1 MTAAVVLSSV
11 ALVQPVLAAP
21 SANVPD
27 SAPDEAT
34 ATAYARAGD
43 KQVEVTS
50 ETTETSK
57 TVANPDGSWT
67 LTEYTNPV
75 RVKQGTAWAPIDTTL
90 ERRPDGSIA
99 PKAVAVD
106 VSINPGGAG
115 SATKPIVQAGEDGT
129 AVGLKWTSDLPE
141 PTLSGDTAT
150 YSEVLPG
157 VDLTVKAATE
167 GYTENLVI
175 KTPEAAQNPQLHDVP
190 FGLYTHNATVS
201 VAEGDGRGTPAQTA
215 PTDGLE
221 VKNSSGEVIFAGDA
235 SRMWDS
241 SGEGSTA
248 EQQLG
253 EGGGRREAVMD
264 FALTSDKVT
273 ISPDEAFLA
282 DPKTKYPVSLDPD
295 NWCTSCGIQS
305 HVVVQS
311 GFPTAHNWNAST
323 GDLSNLKAGYE
334 DYDSAGTSRSYIQM
348 NTSRLGG
355 TVIKSATLNTT
366 IQHSYSCTP
375 QPTGLWI
382 SNPGNSNTTWNQQP
396 SWPYWVSDMNVANC
410 HDAPNVS
417 GQFDALRAAQDAA
430 ANHWQSAWFALAARD
445 EGTTAA
451 WRRFDLN
458 PYFQVDYD
466 SYPNTPTNL
475 SMQSGTGKCVQGA
488 SRPWVATKTPQLAGS
503 VSDPDGGTLLA
514 GFKVGAGT
522 AGSSTNVHDNS
533 GSPVTV
539 GTPGPNQA
547 ATAQLAAVPGGWIAG
562 DGVYNWSMQVSD
574 GQLSSP
580 WVGNCEFT
588 VDSVV
593 PRAPTVSMTGTAPE
607 HQNDSVHFGVS
618 ASMATA
624 GFYDVDRFIYTTDG
638 SEPQPQGSPSVK
650 ATQGTDANG
659 NLVATADLSALAI
672 NGNQNFIKVKAVNKA
687 GTPGPDATCV
697 TSGNLDAASCSFHV
711 LPYTPSVGLVG
722 AWPLDEMGGRILAD
736 TANTTPNNDGLA
748 VHTASL
754 IGGGDWVAGYDH
766 GTAWTH
772 PDTAGYSEGDKGAL
786 TLDGSSGYVTTTGA
800 VLDTTKSFSVGAWVK
815 LANTNGFQTVISQ
828 DGNQGSGFYL
838 QYSKDDNAWAFSML
852 SADQA
857 NSGVV
862 RAKSTK
868 PPVLGMWTH
877 VAGTYDASTGTMTLY
892 VDGAKQATNV
902 ITSWA
907 ANGNLVIG
915 AGKYN
920 GARADF
926 LAGQV
931 DDVQVWQRVLS
942 AQDAH
947 DLANAAV
954 PLAKYGLAEG
964 CTDVLNT
971 TIPSLQSNW
980 ALDDGTG
987 SSAGDTSA
995 FGNTMT
1001 LNGGYGWTTGPATG
1015 AVHFDGSTGYGTAAP
1030 AVDTTQ
1036 SFTVSAWAK
1045 LDDANGYYTL
1055 FTQDGQH
1062 TAAFQLRYSPDVNRW
1077 VFGMTTADDDTVD
1090 NYHWALGTEP
1100 PQVGTWTLLTGVF
1113 DQASMRVRLYVN
1125 GKLEG
1130 QNTVPTVWSAEDAFT
1145 VGSNIGV
1152 GNFFKGSVDQVQA
1165 WGQVLTDDQ
1174 VAGLYGNR
1182 YFDTISKATGTGS
1195 GGVSLAADDNACAA
1209 RFDGSGTGQIDAGRP
1224 ANLRTEKS
1232 YTVEAWVYHSWTADD
1247 VAAHGAIDPFG
1258 RAVVGMDDAQFSA
1271 ELLGYHPLADAN
1283 GVSHPK
1289 WTMLISSSPTGPGA
1303 WWAVSDADAV
1313 DNTWVHLSATYDA
1326 ATGTMAF
1333 YVNGKKQNTYL
1344 GTASGQ
1350 GVTSRASTGDLFIGR
1365 GVWNGQRSDQ
1375 WYGGVA
1381 GVRVYQGLRTANDIG
1396 NDARTDDPG
1405 VTFGRLNL

>member
-1 MTAAVVLSSV
+1 MRSVGVRWRAVVVTAAVVLSSV

-21 SANVPD
+21 AANVPD

-43 KQVEVTS
+43 KQVEVSS

-75 RVKQGTAWAPIDTTL
+75 RVKQGTTWTPIDTTL
-90 ERRPDGSIA
+90 ERRPDGSIG

-129 AVGLKWTSDLPE
+129 AVGLKWTNDLPE

-175 KTPEAAQNPQLHDVP
+175 KTPEAAQNPQLRDVP
-190 FGLYTHNATVS
+190 FGLYTQNATVS

-221 VKNSSGEVIFAGDA
+221 VKNSSGDVIFAGDA

-241 SGEGSTA
+241 SGEGSAA

-264 FALTSDKVT
+264 FTLTSDKVT

-311 GFPTAHNWNAST
+311 GFPNAHNWNAST

-334 DYDSAGTSRSYIQM
+334 DYDSAGKSRSYIQM

-410 HDAPNVS
+410 HDAPNVA

-466 SYPNTPTNL
+466 SYPNTPANL
-475 SMQSGTGKCVQGA
+475 SMQSGTGKCVQGG

-533 GSPVTV
+533 ATPVTV

-547 ATAQLAAVPGGWIAG
+547 ATAQLAAVPSGWIAG
-562 DGVYNWSMQVSD
+562 DGVYNWSMEVSD

-588 VDSVV
+588 VDSAV
-593 PRAPTVSMTGTAPE
+593 PRAPSVTMTGTAPE

-624 GFYDVDRFIYTTDG
+624 GFYDI
-638 SEPQPQGSPSVK
+638 
-650 ATQGTDANG
+650 
-659 NLVATADLSALAI
+659 DL
-672 NGNQNFIKVKAVNKA
+672 F
-687 GTPGPDATCV
+687 
-697 TSGNLDAASCSFHV
+697 
-711 LPYTPSVGLVG
+711 
-722 AWPLDEMGGRILAD
+722 R
-736 TANTTPNNDGLA
+736 
-748 VHTASL
+748 
-754 IGGGDWVAGYDH
+754 
-766 GTAWTH
+766 
-772 PDTAGYSEGDKGAL
+772 
-786 TLDGSSGYVTTTGA
+786 TG
-800 VLDTTKSFSVGAWVK
+800 
-815 LANTNGFQTVISQ
+815 
-828 DGNQGSGFYL
+828 
-838 QYSKDDNAWAFSML
+838 
-852 SADQA
+852 
-857 NSGVV
+857 
-862 RAKSTK
+862 
-868 PPVLGMWTH
+868 
-877 VAGTYDASTGTMTLY
+877 
-892 VDGAKQATNV
+892 
-902 ITSWA
+902 
-907 ANGNLVIG
+907 
-915 AGKYN
+915 
-920 GARADF
+920 
-926 LAGQV
+926 
-931 DDVQVWQRVLS
+931 
-942 AQDAH
+942 
-947 DLANAAV
+947 
-954 PLAKYGLAEG
+954 
-964 CTDVLNT
+964 
-971 TIPSLQSNW
+971 
-980 ALDDGTG
+980 
-987 SSAGDTSA
+987 
-995 FGNTMT
+995 
-1001 LNGGYGWTTGPATG
+1001 
-1015 AVHFDGSTGYGTAAP
+1015 FDG
-1030 AVDTTQ
+1030 D
-1036 SFTVSAWAK
+1036 
-1045 LDDANGYYTL
+1045 
-1055 FTQDGQH
+1055 
-1062 TAAFQLRYSPDVNRW
+1062 
-1077 VFGMTTADDDTVD
+1077 
-1090 NYHWALGTEP
+1090 
-1100 PQVGTWTLLTGVF
+1100 
-1113 DQASMRVRLYVN
+1113 
-1125 GKLEG
+1125 
-1130 QNTVPTVWSAEDAFT
+1130 
-1145 VGSNIGV
+1145 I
-1152 GNFFKGSVDQVQA
+1152 QA
-1165 WGQVLTDDQ
+1165 W
-1174 VAGLYGNR
+1174 
-1182 YFDTISKATGTGS
+1182 
-1195 GGVSLAADDNACAA
+1195 
-1209 RFDGSGTGQIDAGRP
+1209 
-1224 ANLRTEKS
+1224 
-1232 YTVEAWVYHSWTADD
+1232 
-1247 VAAHGAIDPFG
+1247 
-1258 RAVVGMDDAQFSA
+1258 M
-1271 ELLGYHPLADAN
+1271 
-1283 GVSHPK
+1283 
-1289 WTMLISSSPTGPGA
+1289 M
-1303 WWAVSDADAV
+1303 
-1313 DNTWVHLSATYDA
+1313 
-1326 ATGTMAF
+1326 
-1333 YVNGKKQNTYL
+1333 
-1344 GTASGQ
+1344 
-1350 GVTSRASTGDLFIGR
+1350 
-1365 GVWNGQRSDQ
+1365 RSD
-1375 WYGGVA
+1375 GPTEEVPRRA
-1381 GVRVYQGLRTANDIG
+1381 A
-1396 NDARTDDPG
+1396 
-1405 VTFGRLNL
+1405 